1 MFLDMLLE
9 IDPAAIKH
17 FLFTKSPRRLEGA
30 PKGMT
35 TRKFNKKRY
44 FGMVVSDDALKPGKQ
59 LGECWH
65 VRSMHQHFV
74 KGREWRKT
82 DYKEKYKILYEK
94 LQVYKGGFEVF
105 QSKKLERYDVIYED
119 IKLNGYK
126 QASFIEDNIEVA
138 LSASGEILL
147 IDGRHRL
154 IIAQL
159 LGLRKIPV
167 VVNLI
172 SESIAKTFSDN
183 IDHLRSQLHG
193 ESIDQHMKSLISV
206 DRGKKNKAVLASKY
220 QRNYF
225 LD

>member
-1 MFLDMLLE
+1 M
-9 IDPAAIKH
+9 K
-17 FLFTKSPRRLEGA
+17 
-30 PKGMT
+30 
-35 TRKFNKKRY
+35 
-44 FGMVVSDDALKPGKQ
+44 
-59 LGECWH
+59 
-65 VRSMHQHFV
+65 
-74 KGREWRKT
+74 
-82 DYKEKYKILYEK
+82 
-94 LQVYKGGFEVF
+94 
-105 QSKKLERYDVIYED
+105 SKKLERYDVIYED

-172 SESIAKTFSDN
+172 SESIAKTFADN
-183 IDHLRSQLHG
+183 IDNLRSQLQG
-193 ESIDQHMKSLISV
+193 ESVDQRVKSLISV
-206 DRGKKNKAVLASKY
+206 DRGKKHKDVLVSKY